1 MKRAL
6 TARLETGIPMFQ
18 LAFSERTLVDKV
30 GEWSIMP
37 DGSGLYAEPE
47 QEFAE
52 IMSIASDTV
61 SSSSSESDSRPGTG
75 SSRAESRVFKPR
87 APAALPMMDETHEE
101 EEPVSGVNV
110 DSTATDAKSNE
121 PLPLSQ
127 LAPKELIQLMKQAPI
142 KPRQVVPTN
151 ED

>member
-61 SSSSSESDSRPGTG
+61 SSSSSESDS
-75 SSRAESRVFKPR
+75 
-87 APAALPMMDETHEE
+87 
-101 EEPVSGVNV
+101 
-110 DSTATDAKSNE
+110 
-121 PLPLSQ
+121 
-127 LAPKELIQLMKQAPI
+127 
-142 KPRQVVPTN
+142 
-151 ED
+151 